1 MVAKSSWTEVQY
13 RGASRPRWVKS
24 RPVRCKKPC
33 PLCPPKADVCGA
45 LVHVCFGPE
54 ADITNL
60 FDHIVGTRQQ
70 RLRNGEAKRLRGP
83 LVDV

>member
-1 MVAKSSWTEVQY
+1 MCSAPTYVRFTPNSDRKSGPPQKVMY
-13 RGASRPRWVKS
+13 AL
-24 RPVRCKKPC
+24 
-33 PLCPPKADVCGA
+33 PLK
-45 LVHVCFGPE
+45 

-70 RLRNGEAKRLRGP
+70 RLRNGEAERLRGP

>member
-1 MVAKSSWTEVQY
+1 MSALGHKQIFWPQKVMSAL
-13 RGASRPRWVKS
+13 
-24 RPVRCKKPC
+24 
-33 PLCPPKADVCGA
+33 PLK
-45 LVHVCFGPE
+45 

-70 RLRNGEAKRLRGP
+70 RLRNGEAERLRGP

>member
-1 MVAKSSWTEVQY
+1 MCSAPTYVRFTPNSDRKS
-13 RGASRPRWVKS
+13 GPRQKVMS
-24 RPVRCKKPC
+24 AL
-33 PLCPPKADVCGA
+33 PLK
-45 LVHVCFGPE
+45 

-70 RLRNGEAKRLRGP
+70 RQRNGEAERLRGP

>member
-1 MVAKSSWTEVQY
+1 MCSAPTYVRFTPNSDRKSGPPQKVMS
-13 RGASRPRWVKS
+13 AL
-24 RPVRCKKPC
+24 
-33 PLCPPKADVCGA
+33 PLK
-45 LVHVCFGPE
+45 

>member
-1 MVAKSSWTEVQY
+1 MCAAKRHVRFTPNSD
-13 RGASRPRWVKS
+13 RKS
-24 RPVRCKKPC
+24 GLALTVMSA
-33 PLCPPKADVCGA
+33 LLPKADMCGA
-45 LVHVCFGPE
+45 LTDVCFGPE